1 MSEQDHQ
8 PVTITGL
15 LLLAAIAL
23 IFLIAIWLIG
33 TAFAQ
38 NGYTSAYSIGTSYPF
53 ARYIKLTQI
62 LSAGAWR
69 GATAT

>member
-1 MSEQDHQ
+1 MSERDHQ

-33 TAFAQ
+33 SAFAQ
-38 NGYTSAYSIGTSYPF
+38 KATQAAQIIGTSCPL
-53 ARYIKLTQI
+53 ARYIGLTQI